1 MRATDPVALP
11 PAPPPAPATHPLRDR
26 VLVALFFVALVAF
39 ATVDPLGGRTLHV
52 ENRAMNA
59 WPTGSF
65 SPQWFARFDAAFS
78 DRFGSRNALLALQ
91 HAIVVLGFHTSAASN
106 VVLGKDDWLYF
117 AGEDEHALD
126 RHVRGT
132 IPVSDDDI
140 AKLAA
145 ELERRRAWL
154 AARGIAY
161 LVTIAPDKATIYPE
175 HLPSW
180 VRVMPGPTPLA
191 RAAAVLE
198 GNPAL
203 RYVDL
208 RKSLREA
215 KVHEPVYYRTD
226 SHWNYLGA
234 IVGYRAIMTEVQRS
248 LGTARLPMI
257 APPDMPPYVAGVDT
271 YRGDLA
277 RILGVPWRYDEAD
290 VAPFAKVLGDPS
302 KRCARRIDDGK
313 DDGFEIYACA
323 RAPELRAVVYRDSM
337 AIPLIPLL
345 SENFRRVVYVGSR
358 RLDPALIEREHP
370 DVVIEEFVERN
381 LTVTAQNPMPGS

>member
-1 MRATDPVALP
+1 MRAADTVSLP
-11 PAPPPAPATHPLRDR
+11 PVPPPAPATHPVRDL
-26 VLVALFFVALVAF
+26 VLIAAFFAALVAF
-39 ATVDPLGGRTLHV
+39 ATIDPLRGRALHV
-52 ENRAMNA
+52 ENRAMSPWPA
-59 WPTGSF
+59 WSA
-65 SPQWFARFDAAFS
+65 SPQWSARFDAAFS
-78 DRFGSRNALLALQ
+78 DRFAGRNALLALQ
-91 HAIVVLGFHTSAASN
+91 HAIVVLGFRTSAAPH

-117 AGEDEHALD
+117 AGEDGHAID
-126 RHVRGT
+126 RHVRGVLAM
-132 IPVSDDDI
+132 PDRDI
-140 AKLAA
+140 AQLAA

-154 AARGIAY
+154 AVRGIAY
-161 LVTIAPDKATIYPE
+161 VVTIAPDKATIYPE
-175 HLPSW
+175 HLPAW
-180 VRVMPGPTPLA
+180 VHVMRGPTPLA
-191 RAAAVLE
+191 RATAVLE
-198 GNPAL
+198 RDPAL

-208 RKSLREA
+208 RPPLLDAKAREQ
-215 KVHEPVYYRTD
+215 VYYRTD

-234 IVGYRAIMTEVQRS
+234 IVAYRAIMAEVQRA
-248 LGTARLPMI
+248 LGTARLPTI
-257 APPDMPPYVAGVDT
+257 APPDMPPYVAGVDK

-323 RAPELRAVVYRDSM
+323 SAPDLRAVVYRDSM

-381 LTVTAQNPMPGS
+381 LHVTAQNPMP